1 MQRIS
6 HRMALEEWE
15 SPGLVRRQY
24 SKRRT
29 KRKISRMHHVYTVS
43 EDNGNGSVGN
53 GHDTEGAGKQNRYR
67 KNTSTDTSTG
77 TGMTT
82 SASVKRKVRCRRN
95 TGQGNGVH
103 AKNPLTNGD
112 QNLTL
117 VHKMDSRTSAPG
129 LSNVENGSAVFC
141 QHLLALDASR
151 QTVREERQSASCEVY
166 PRECPNA
173 PLTGKSHDDAHLR
186 SKDVLPD
193 PKTYLPQTLQT
204 LAASAVESALCPT
217 QEHKGT
223 VAEESS
229 PERAGGDSIIL
240 FGSSREVGGS
250 KESFQKPFELSDK
263 AAAQGHVCIHLEV
276 IEFVNRHEMKH
287 KNASL
292 VSTIQKCQLKD
303 KFPKTIDDG
312 QPGPSFVFSL
322 RENRFVPER
331 IHQENVDTYSC
342 QYGEDTTSPSISIPL
357 KITTMPN
364 LGEKSDLPLS
374 NAKQDCSPNS
384 VRTTKHQHK
393 RTSDILRESS
403 RYSDDI
409 VMLNDLIL
417 QDQLQDAHKE
427 HNGRIGS

>member
-43 EDNGNGSVGN
+43 EDNGNGSGGN
-53 GHDTEGAGKQNRYR
+53 GHDREGAGKQNRYR

-82 SASVKRKVRCRRN
+82 SASVKRKVRSRRS